1 MKVRVVLS
9 PYYRTLLVER
19 ACVSHLTLLMYILL
33 IISLPADFLVWATR
47 HGAAFLT
54 RKLVWSN
61 WDVEEM
67 MAREKQIDEGDSMTL
82 GLQGWPYNNYTSK
95 TNNAI
100 KSNGTNGT
108 NGVNAY

>member
-1 MKVRVVLS
+1 
-9 PYYRTLLVER
+9 
-19 ACVSHLTLLMYILL
+19 MYILL

-47 HGAAFLT
+47 HGAAFLK

-67 MAREKQIDEGDSMTL
+67 MAREKQIDGGDSMTL
-82 GLQGWPYNNYTSK
+82 GLQGWPYNNYRSK

-100 KSNGTNGT
+100 KSNGTIGT